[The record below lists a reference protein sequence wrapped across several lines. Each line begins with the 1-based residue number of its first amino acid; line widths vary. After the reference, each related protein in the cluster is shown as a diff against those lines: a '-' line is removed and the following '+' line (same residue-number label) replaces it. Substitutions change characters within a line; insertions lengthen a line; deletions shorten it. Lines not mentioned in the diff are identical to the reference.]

1 MNGMEVLEIKEKV
14 ETKPAN
20 VKEAIAAGWKT
31 AEEMYITA
39 GVCRDTFNKFLSD
52 VRKSISE
59 KQDSG
64 CRIDPTANLVVK
76 LGSSHK
82 AYYHPKVEKAFQLY
96 LMKNQANWTSKKE
109 LMSNLQISSDTIEQI
124 INDLSCRRPAE
135 TQTHIKK
142 GGYHNSEVFYDDY
155 LVNMI
160 TAELAK
166 HNTNQNT
173 GIIQKQMSTEAK
185 EQGILLN
192 AVANS
197 GDLKAAQ
204 ALCNLIMEKTQIQAE
219 NKRLL
224 EQTKQMEHALE
235 YDEVVG
241 WKKWSELKKELAQN
255 FELLRHKI
263 NYTKLFDEV
272 GLVENDDYKRKV
284 MGFDKFPTV
293 LISPEAEDTLWDWLD
308 GHH

>member
-1 MNGMEVLEIKEKV
+1 MNGMEVLEIKNEESKPTNV
-14 ETKPAN
+14 E
-20 VKEAIAAGWKT
+20 EAITAGWKT
-31 AEEMYITA
+31 AEEMYT
-39 GVCRDTFNKFLSD
+39 
-52 VRKSISE
+52 
-59 KQDSG
+59 
-64 CRIDPTANLVVK
+64 TAN
-76 LGSSHK
+76 SSKSTWDRFMVDAKNAMSKKSNSSCFTDDTTEKCITGPHNTK
-82 AYYHPKVEKAFQLY
+82 YYHPKVEKAFQAW

-109 LMSNLQISSDTIEQI
+109 IMSNLQISSDTIEQI
-124 INDLSCRRPAE
+124 INDLSCRRPAD
-135 TQTHIKK
+135 TQNHIKK

-173 GIIQKQMSTEAK
+173 GVIQKQMSTEAK

-224 EQTKQMEHALE
+224 EQTKQMEHALN
-235 YDEVVG
+235 YTAVIG
-241 WKKWSELKKELAQN
+241 WKRWSDLKKELAQN
-255 FELLRHKI
+255 FEIFKHRISFK
-263 NYTKLFDEV
+263 TVAAEA
-272 GLVENDDYKRKV
+272 GLVEETDYAERIY
-284 MGFDKFPTV
+284 GEDCFPTTM
-293 LISPEAEDTLWDWLD
+293 ISESGIDKIYNCYDR
-308 GHH
+308 

>member
-272 GLVENDDYKRKV
+272 GLVENEDYKRKV